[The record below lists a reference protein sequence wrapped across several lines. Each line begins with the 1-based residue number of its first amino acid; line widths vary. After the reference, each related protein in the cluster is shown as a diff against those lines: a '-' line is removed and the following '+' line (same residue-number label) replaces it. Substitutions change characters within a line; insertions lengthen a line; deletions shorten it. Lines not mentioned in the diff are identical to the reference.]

1 MKNNLLKIRMPML
14 IANIIISISM
24 IIGLYFSVCEG
35 STEKIIGSSIVLMLS
50 VIAIITFLITRK
62 SISDN

>member
-1 MKNNLLKIRMPML
+1 MKNNLLKIRIPML

-24 IIGLYFSVCEG
+24 IIGLCFSIGEG

-62 SISDN
+62 SSLDN

>member
-1 MKNNLLKIRMPML
+1 MKNNLLKIRIPML

-24 IIGLYFSVCEG
+24 IIGLCFSIGEG
-35 STEKIIGSSIVLMLS
+35 STEKIIGSFIVLMLS

-62 SISDN
+62 SSLDN